1 MPRYKITIEYDGT
14 KYCGWQRQPGQATVE
29 SVITE
34 ALKTAFSQDIEI
46 FGSGRTDAGVHAVG
60 QIAHFDCNK
69 KLNGF
74 EMMMA
79 INHNIDYNEN
89 IAIIDCHEVSENFH
103 SRFDAKMRFYEYKII
118 NRKARLVLEKN
129 RAWHIP
135 NKLDLEKI
143 QEASK
148 YFIGTHDFSSF
159 KDSECQTKN
168 PIRTIKDIK
177 ITKNNDL
184 ILFQISAKSFLHH
197 MVRNIVGTLY
207 LIGKNKLE
215 VEDISKILA
224 AKNRTKSGPNA
235 PACGLY
241 FTKVEY

>member
-89 IAIIDCHEVSENFH
+89 IAIIDCQEVSENFH
-103 SRFDAKMRFYEYKII
+103 SRFDAKMRFYEYKIV
-118 NRKARLVLEKN
+118 NRKARLALDKN

-168 PIRTIKDIK
+168 PIRTIKNIK

-215 VEDISKILA
+215 IEDISKILA